1 MQQENENMITIKKDM
16 NGAWAWQID
25 LPSGLQGSRGGFAT
39 KAEAQAAAEAELKLA
54 KNGWRK

>member
-1 MQQENENMITIKKDM
+1 MITIKKDM